1 MSTRCNIIIKT
12 RWNKR
17 IYLYHHHDGYPEGVG
32 ALLADYLGEMKPWQ
46 IKQNPIEIANHLVK
60 HGIPY
65 MGRDWKTGEPKERV
79 DDEYEITTGI
89 HGDIEYLYVLNC
101 KAGSL
106 HCYAVGWDDQNDTF
120 EVDLGKVLHRD
131 HLCRIPG
138 WDYVPDAENPESA
151 A

>member
-65 MGRDWKTGEPKERV
+65 MGRDWKTGEPKECV

-89 HGDIEYLYVLNC
+89 HGDIDYLYVLNC

-106 HCYAVGWDDQNDTF
+106 RCYAVGWEDKTLADTIRR
-120 EVDLGKVLHRD
+120 ENLR
-131 HLCRIPG
+131 RIPG
-138 WDYVPDAENPESA
+138 WDYVPDEENPELA